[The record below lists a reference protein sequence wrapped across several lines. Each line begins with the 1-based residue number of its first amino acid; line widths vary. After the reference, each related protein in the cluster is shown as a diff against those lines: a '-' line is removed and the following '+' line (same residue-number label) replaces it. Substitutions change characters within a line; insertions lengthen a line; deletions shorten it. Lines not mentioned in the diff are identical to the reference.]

1 MPANSKWDLIRC
13 VRVNILVFVIAE
25 AHEVICEKLHNN
37 TCISRD
43 ILLHL
48 GMRLLTRSFPVQ
60 IPSIHLITLNYTLY
74 KINCHYP
81 YPHFTVFVLLLIRS
95 APIFLFYVPT
105 YILLKTT
112 YYYKIY
118 EQ

>member
-1 MPANSKWDLIRC
+1 MC
-13 VRVNILVFVIAE
+13 
-25 AHEVICEKLHNN
+25 
-37 TCISRD
+37 
-43 ILLHL
+43 
-48 GMRLLTRSFPVQ
+48 LLTRSVPVQ

-74 KINCHYP
+74 TINFHYL

-95 APIFLFYVPT
+95 APIFLFCVPI
-105 YILLKTT
+105 YILLKTM